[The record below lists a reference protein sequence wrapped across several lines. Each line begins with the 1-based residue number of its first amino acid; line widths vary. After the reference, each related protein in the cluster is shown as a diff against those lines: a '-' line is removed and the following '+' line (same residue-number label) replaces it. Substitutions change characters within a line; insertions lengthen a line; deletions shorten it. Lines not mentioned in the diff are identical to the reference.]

1 MYSLHIRKNRKISLY
16 HDTAVEVD
24 MDMPYSVRGSREHGK
39 FMIYSV
45 HNDHHKYIKGVEQR
59 MKQICK
65 HQVHFLLKES
75 EIMISYWKQ
84 EG

>member
-24 MDMPYSVRGSREHGK
+24 MDMPYSVRGSREHCK

-45 HNDHHKYIKGVEQR
+45 VYVRTITSVR
-59 MKQICK
+59 C
-65 HQVHFLLKES
+65 
-75 EIMISYWKQ
+75 
-84 EG
+84 